1 MVDLGGTRL
10 LRANDSM
17 LRQVSAGLSFPIFP
31 IPPFEQFGVVYGV
44 VRVVDGTAENLEY
57 AAVDLNLSLP
67 AVFVV

>member
-1 MVDLGGTRL
+1 MLDLGGTRL

-17 LRQVSAGLSFPIFP
+17 LRQVSASLSVPILP
-31 IPPFEQFGVVYGV
+31 IPPFEQFGVVYCV
-44 VRVVDGTAENLEY
+44 VRVVDGTAENIEY